1 VSLWPELPLAQ
12 QLGMHCELQPFA
24 IERRRKNRKGKIQV
38 KEEEKRGKV
47 NSKER

>member
-1 VSLWPELPLAQ
+1 VSLWQLAQ
-12 QLGMHCELQPFA
+12 QLGMHWELLPFA
-24 IERRRKNRKGKIQV
+24 IEQRRKNRRGEIQV